1 MVDKLVKYWYLVV
14 IVILTL
20 LLSYNIYN
28 LRKVNNINKIKSQ
41 NELALTD
48 SVRLYKDKQNNNI
61 YEKNILVSD
70 NNKDLKALSKDLYN
84 ELILFKDKDKK
95 NIITINQLNISID
108 RLNDTL
114 KSLKVNGG
122 KVLNNSINT
131 KFDFSDKYR
140 SLSGSVD
147 IKLNSKDSTYSYQS
161 YLIKDKINL
170 KLITGLKDNG
180 KDGFEIYMKSDNPYF
195 KVDSIEGAIIK
206 PDYFKKY
213 NKQKKFGI
221 GIHIGYGISKYGFNP
236 YIGVGLNY
244 NLFSF

>member
-1 MVDKLVKYWYLVV
+1 MVGKLIKYWYIAV
-14 IVILTL
+14 IIILTVL
-20 LLSYNIYN
+20 LGYNILN
-28 LRKVNNINKIKSQ
+28 LRKVNTINKIKSQ

-48 SVRLYKDKQNNNI
+48 SIRIYKDKQNNKI
-61 YEKNILVSD
+61 YEKNILVS
-70 NNKDLKALSKDLYN
+70 NNDKDLETLSKNLYN
-84 ELILFKDKDKK
+84 ELILFKDKNNR

-108 RLNDTL
+108 RLQDTL
-114 KSLKVNGG
+114 KSLKVNNG
-122 KVLNNSINT
+122 KILNNNINT
-131 KFDFSDKYR
+131 KFDFSDEYR
-140 SLSGSVD
+140 SLSGGVD
-147 IKLNSKDSTYSYQS
+147 VILNNKDSTYSYQS

-221 GIHIGYGISKYGFNP
+221 GINIGYGVSKNGLNP
-236 YIGVGLNY
+236 YIGIGLNY